1 MANLYVWV
9 DDRNR
14 ERVSRTVGDLARRH
28 PQFRDFLSGGD
39 SIEGVLNLL
48 FPHGM
53 PMEYHGANLS
63 IENRPDDNLNLA
75 LRPVINPEQPWPFPR
90 GCSLAVRGFW
100 PTRVPSPVFMVQ
112 DLFEVADAPGHS
124 YERSLS
130 VVVYQDNPQLPR
142 IQRNNN
148 ALTRELAFELPPI
161 SITTREKLVDWTE
174 FLKWKRKLVSEKTRG
189 LRFIQREWQEDR
201 IVFRVIGE
209 SEQSLRE
216 VHRSLSRQDV
226 MAFDLNVSVDP
237 WTFRISD
244 REGAKRAP
252 RGFELGQPEAMA
264 KIAPHKDKIKY
275 CEWNEPHLAE
285 VVVALSED
293 DQNQLTVAED
303 LANIRQMILSRIP
316 EQGFLSVSA

>member
-1 MANLYVWV
+1 MANLYIWV

-14 ERVSRTVGDLARRH
+14 ERVSRTVGELARRH
-28 PQFRDFLSGGD
+28 PQLRDFLTGGD
-39 SIEGVLNLL
+39 RIEGMLNLL

-53 PMEYHGANLS
+53 PMEYYAANLS
-63 IENRPDDNLNLA
+63 IENRPDDNLSLA

-216 VHRSLSRQDV
+216 VHRSLS
-226 MAFDLNVSVDP
+226 LNRP
-237 WTFRISD
+237 
-244 REGAKRAP
+244 GN
-252 RGFELGQPEAMA
+252 RGGS
-264 KIAPHKDKIKY
+264 
-275 CEWNEPHLAE
+275 N
-285 VVVALSED
+285 
-293 DQNQLTVAED
+293 T
-303 LANIRQMILSRIP
+303 
-316 EQGFLSVSA
+316 